1 MLPIPVL
8 NVKNLVKTYG
18 KKTVVNNV
26 SFSVFAGQ
34 IFGFVGPN
42 GAGKSTTIRMI
53 TGLTPITSGSVQISG
68 MSITRNFQ
76 NAISNI
82 GAVVEMPQL
91 YPYLSGLKNLKLFAG
106 FYGKEA
112 EKRIPQIVKL
122 VGMENRI
129 KDKVSTYSLG
139 MKQRLGIAQALLNK
153 PKLLILDEPTNGLDP
168 NGIVEI
174 RNILK
179 VLAKKENMA
188 IIVSSHNLAELE
200 QMCDV
205 IGMINNGRMIEL
217 KTMSEVDKI
226 IESKQRIQFICNYPN
241 YAALLLKNKYNMKSK
256 VIGNS
261 VILPLKESNLAT
273 VFSYLAY
280 NRVKIYGIKKIHK
293 TLEELY
299 FELLNNDRPSS
310 SIL

>member
-1 MLPIPVL
+1 MIPVL
-8 NVKNLVKTYG
+8 SVKNLTKEY
-18 KKTVVNNV
+18 KDRRVVNNL
-26 SFSVFAGQ
+26 SFSLYPGQ

-53 TGLTPITSGSVQISG
+53 TGLTPITRGDIRICGYSVEKS
-68 MSITRNFQ
+68 FK
-76 NAISNI
+76 NAISNV

-91 YPYLSGLKNLKLFAG
+91 YPYLSGEKNLKLFAE
-106 FYGKEA
+106 FYGKQA
-112 EKRIPQIVKL
+112 MKRIPQIVKL

-168 NGIVEI
+168 DGIVEI

-179 VLAKKENMA
+179 MLAIKENIT
-188 IIVSSHNLAELE
+188 IIISSHNLAELE
-200 QMCDV
+200 HVCDT
-205 IGMINNGRMIEL
+205 IGFINNGKLIEY
-217 KTMSEVDKI
+217 KTMKQLKAI
-226 IESKQRIQFICNYPN
+226 IQSKQRVQFFCNYPH
-241 YAALLLKNKYNMKSK
+241 YSAMLLKKKFKIPCSI
-256 VIGNS
+256 VGNS
-261 VILPLKESNLAT
+261 IILPLKESNIST
-273 VFSYLAY
+273 VISFLSYKK
-280 NRVKIYGIKKIHK
+280 VKVYGINKIQK

-299 FELLNNDRPSS
+299 FELLNSDRPST

>member
-1 MLPIPVL
+1 MLPIPNL
-8 NVKNLVKTYG
+8 LVKNLTKVYG
-18 KKTVVNNV
+18 QRTVVNDV
-26 SFSVFAGQ
+26 SFSIYPGQ

-53 TGLTPITSGSVQISG
+53 TGLTPITEGSIQICG
-68 MSITRNFQ
+68 YSITRNFKT
-76 NAISNI
+76 AISNV

-91 YPYLSGLKNLKLFAG
+91 YPYLSGLKNLKLYAG

-179 VLAKKENMA
+179 VLATQENMS

-200 QMCDV
+200 QMCDI
-205 IGMINNGRMIEL
+205 IGMINNGKLIEL
-217 KTMSEVDKI
+217 KTMKEIDKI
-226 IESKQRIQFICNYPN
+226 IESKQRVQFICNYPN
-241 YAALLLKNKYNMKSK
+241 YAALLLKNKYKFKSK
-256 VIGNS
+256 VVGNS
-261 VILPLKESNLAT
+261 VILPLKEANLAT
-273 VFSYLAY
+273 VISYLSFK
-280 NRVKIYGIKKIHK
+280 RVKIYGVKKIHK
-293 TLEELY
+293 SLEELY

>member
-1 MLPIPVL
+1 MLTTPVL
-8 NVKNLVKTYG
+8 SVNSLTKTYNN
-18 KKTVVNNV
+18 KTVVKNV
-26 SFSVFAGQ
+26 SFAIYPGQ

-42 GAGKSTTIRMI
+42 GAGKSTTIKMI
-53 TGLTPITSGSVQISG
+53 TGLTTITSGSVLICNH
-68 MSITRNFQ
+68 SITRGFK
-76 NAISNI
+76 NAIKNV

-91 YPYLSGLKNLKLFAG
+91 YPYMSGLKNLKLYAG
-106 FYGKEA
+106 FYGKQA

-129 KDKVSTYSLG
+129 NDKVSTYSLG

-153 PKLLILDEPTNGLDP
+153 PKLLIFDEPTNGLDP

-179 VLAKKENMA
+179 ALARKENMA
-188 IIVSSHNLAELE
+188 IIISSHNLAELE

-205 IGMINNGRMIEL
+205 IGIINNGKMIDL
-217 KTMSEVDKI
+217 KTMGEIEKV
-226 IESKQRIQFICNYPN
+226 IESKQRIQFLCNYPN
-241 YAALLLKNKYNMKSK
+241 YAALLLKNKYKIKSK
-256 VIGNS
+256 VVGNS

-273 VFSYLAY
+273 VISYLCY
-280 NRVKIYGIKKIHK
+280 KRVKIYGIKKIHK

-310 SIL
+310 SII

>member
-1 MLPIPVL
+1 MLTTPVL
-8 NVKNLVKTYG
+8 SVNSLTKTYNN
-18 KKTVVNNV
+18 KTVVKNV
-26 SFSVFAGQ
+26 SFAIYPGQ

-42 GAGKSTTIRMI
+42 GAGKSTTIKMI
-53 TGLTPITSGSVQISG
+53 TGLTTITSGSVLICNH
-68 MSITRNFQ
+68 SITRGFK
-76 NAISNI
+76 NAIKNV

-91 YPYLSGLKNLKLFAG
+91 YPYMSGLKNLKLYAG
-106 FYGKEA
+106 FYGKQA

-129 KDKVSTYSLG
+129 NDKVSTYSLG

-179 VLAKKENMA
+179 ALARKENMA
-188 IIVSSHNLAELE
+188 IIISSHNLAELE

-205 IGMINNGRMIEL
+205 IGIINNGKMIDL
-217 KTMSEVDKI
+217 KTMGEIEKV
-226 IESKQRIQFICNYPN
+226 IESKQRIQFLCNYPN
-241 YAALLLKNKYNMKSK
+241 YAALLLKNKYKIKSK
-256 VIGNS
+256 VVGNS

-273 VFSYLAY
+273 VISYLCY
-280 NRVKIYGIKKIHK
+280 KRVKIYGIKKIHK

-310 SIL
+310 SII

>member
-1 MLPIPVL
+1 MVPIPVL
-8 NVKNLVKTYG
+8 NVKSLTKTYG
-18 KKTVVNNV
+18 YKTVVNNV
-26 SFSVFAGQ
+26 SFSVYAGQ

-53 TGLTPITSGSVQISG
+53 TGLTPITAGSVYISG
-68 MSITRNFQ
+68 YNINHNFKQ
-76 NAISNI
+76 AIGKI

-112 EKRIPQIVKL
+112 EKRIPEIVKL

-129 KDKVSTYSLG
+129 KDKVGTYSLG

-188 IIVSSHNLAELE
+188 IIISSHNLAELE

-205 IGMINNGRMIEL
+205 IGMINNGRLIEL
-217 KTMSEVDKI
+217 KTMEEIEKI
-226 IESKQRIQFICNYPN
+226 VEAKQRIQLLCNYPN
-241 YAALLLKNKYNMKSK
+241 YTAMLLKEKYKLNSK
-256 VIGNS
+256 IVGNS
-261 VILPLKESNLAT
+261 VILPLKEKNLAT
-273 VFSYLAY
+273 VISYLAH

-293 TLEELY
+293 SLEELY

>member
-1 MLPIPVL
+1 MIPVL
-8 NVKNLVKTYG
+8 TVRDLTKEYGQKKVVKNL
-18 KKTVVNNV
+18 

-53 TGLTPITSGSVQISG
+53 TGLTPITSGNINICGYNVK
-68 MSITRNFQ
+68 NAYKK
-76 NAISNI
+76 AISNVGGI
-82 GAVVEMPQL
+82 IETPQL
-91 YPYLSGLKNLKLFAG
+91 YPYLSGLKNLKLFAS
-106 FYGKEA
+106 FYGKSA
-112 EKRIPQIVKL
+112 TNRINQIVKL

-139 MKQRLGIAQALLNK
+139 MKQRLGIAQALLSK

-168 NGIVEI
+168 NGIVEM
-174 RNILK
+174 RNILRA
-179 VLAKKENMA
+179 LADKEKMA
-188 IIVSSHNLAELE
+188 IIISSHNLAELE

-205 IGMINNGRMIEL
+205 IGIINDGRMIGFKSMQEFE
-217 KTMSEVDKI
+217 TMLQNNQKV
-226 IESKQRIQFICNYPN
+226 QFMCNYPN
-241 YAALLLKNKYNMKSK
+241 YAAILLKKKFK
-256 VIGNS
+256 LKCDIVGNS
-261 VILPLKESNLAT
+261 VVLPLKEKHIAT
-273 VFSYLAY
+273 VVSFLNYK
-280 NRVKIYGIKKIHK
+280 KIKVYGIKKIQK

>member
-1 MLPIPVL
+1 MLPIPIL
-8 NVKNLVKTYG
+8 SVKNLSKTYG
-18 KKTVVNNV
+18 KKTVVNDV
-26 SFSVFAGQ
+26 SFSVYPGQ

-53 TGLTPITSGSVQISG
+53 TGLTPITLGSV
-68 MSITRNFQ
+68 SIAGFSVSKNFQ
-76 NAISNI
+76 NAISNV

-91 YPYLSGLKNLKLFAG
+91 YPYLSGLKNLKLYAG

-129 KDKVSTYSLG
+129 KEKVSTYSLG

-168 NGIVEI
+168 NGIVEM

-217 KTMSEVDKI
+217 KTMNEIDKI

-241 YAALLLKNKYNMKSK
+241 YAALLLKNKYHLKSK
-256 VIGNS
+256 IVGNS

-273 VFSYLAY
+273 VISYLAY

-299 FELLNNDRPSS
+299 FELLNTDRPSS

>member
-8 NVKNLVKTYG
+8 NVKNLSKTYG
-18 KKTVVNNV
+18 KKTVVNDV
-26 SFSVFAGQ
+26 SFSVYSGQ

-53 TGLTPITSGSVQISG
+53 TGLTPITLGSV
-68 MSITRNFQ
+68 SIAGYSVSRNFQ
-76 NAISNI
+76 KAISTV

-91 YPYLSGLKNLKLFAG
+91 YPYLSGLKNLKLYAG

-112 EKRIPQIVKL
+112 QKRIPQIVKL

-129 KDKVSTYSLG
+129 NEKVSTYSLG

-217 KTMSEVDKI
+217 KTMNEIDKM
-226 IESKQRIQFICNYPN
+226 IESKQRVQFICNYPN
-241 YAALLLKNKYNMKSK
+241 YAALLLKNKYNLKSK
-256 VIGNS
+256 IVGNS
-261 VILPLKESNLAT
+261 IFLPLKESNLAT
-273 VFSYLAY
+273 VISYLAY

>member
-1 MLPIPVL
+1 MIPVL
-8 NVKNLVKTYG
+8 TVRDLTKEYGQKKVVKNL
-18 KKTVVNNV
+18 

-53 TGLTPITSGSVQISG
+53 TGLTPITSGNINICGYSVK
-68 MSITRNFQ
+68 NAYKK
-76 NAISNI
+76 AISNAGGI
-82 GAVVEMPQL
+82 IETPQL
-91 YPYLSGLKNLKLFAG
+91 YPYLSGLKNLKLFAS
-106 FYGKEA
+106 FYGKSA
-112 EKRIPQIVKL
+112 TNRINQIVKL

-139 MKQRLGIAQALLNK
+139 MKQRLGIAQALLSK

-168 NGIVEI
+168 NGIVEM
-174 RNILK
+174 RNILRA
-179 VLAKKENMA
+179 LADKEKMA
-188 IIVSSHNLAELE
+188 IIISSHNLAELE

-205 IGMINNGRMIEL
+205 IGIINDGRMIGFKSMQEFE
-217 KTMSEVDKI
+217 TMLQNNQKV
-226 IESKQRIQFICNYPN
+226 QFMCNYPN
-241 YAALLLKNKYNMKSK
+241 YAAILLKKKFK
-256 VIGNS
+256 LKCEIVGNS
-261 VILPLKESNLAT
+261 VVLPLKEKHIAT
-273 VFSYLAY
+273 VVSFLNYK
-280 NRVKIYGIKKIHK
+280 KIKVYGIKKIQK